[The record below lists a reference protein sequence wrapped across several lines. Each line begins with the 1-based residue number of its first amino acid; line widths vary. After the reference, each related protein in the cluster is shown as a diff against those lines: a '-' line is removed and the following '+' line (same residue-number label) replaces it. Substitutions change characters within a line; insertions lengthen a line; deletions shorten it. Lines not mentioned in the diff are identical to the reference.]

1 MNTKPN
7 RDITAEILKE
17 FEGRL
22 DMAIYDNESVAH
34 NREHYLGFMS
44 DALTKQKEEI
54 DADHIAD
61 VGKMIEGLRMSKM
74 TMSKDGMSREDI
86 LLSGYYERGHNTA
99 VDEFNQKLDNLLK

>member
-1 MNTKPN
+1 MKNNTKPN

-54 DADHIAD
+54 VKSLRMRKKPLEEWMLGQD
-61 VGKMIEGLRMSKM
+61 VGYNK
-74 TMSKDGMSREDI
+74 
-86 LLSGYYERGHNTA
+86 A
-99 VDEFNQKLDNLLK
+99 VDEFNQKLDRLK